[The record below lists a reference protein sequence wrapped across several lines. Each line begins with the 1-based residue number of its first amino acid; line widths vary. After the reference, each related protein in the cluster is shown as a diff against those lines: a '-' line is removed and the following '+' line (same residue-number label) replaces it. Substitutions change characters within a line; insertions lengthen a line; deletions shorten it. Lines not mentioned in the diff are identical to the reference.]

1 MGWKMRR
8 PRMHLNGSHKQRKK
22 GILNVCQLLLLANT
36 FSDSLCLLAALIKIY
51 SLLNVCLIVS
61 WFDLFVVS
69 SPFL

>member
-1 MGWKMRR
+1 
-8 PRMHLNGSHKQRKK
+8 MHQSGSHKEHKK

-36 FSDSLCLLAALIKIY
+36 FSDSSYLLAALIKIY

-61 WFDLFVVS
+61 WFGLFVVS